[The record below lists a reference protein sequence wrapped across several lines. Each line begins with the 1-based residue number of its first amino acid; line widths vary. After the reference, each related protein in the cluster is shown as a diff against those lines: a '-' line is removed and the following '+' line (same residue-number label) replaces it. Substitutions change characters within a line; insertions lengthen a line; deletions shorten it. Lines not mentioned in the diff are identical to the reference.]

1 MTRVARYLISIFAV
15 AGILVYCQK
24 HYWPPLRCSYLPN
37 FRLSERLI
45 HLVIRVRLE
54 LSLSSA
60 FCSPSRLRIKL
71 LSQSSTIATSCKR
84 RSVIAPTSEPSPAC
98 VVASRS
104 ATAPTSR
111 LSPSSVALDLSIST
125 SKAVTV
131 AFLKHSSCGT
141 KTAGRNPIHFSEA
154 KNVDGMDMREE
165 AR

>member
-45 HLVIRVRLE
+45 RLVIRVRLE

-71 LSQSSTIATSCKR
+71 QLCSAR
-84 RSVIAPTSEPSPAC
+84 ALRLIAPTSEPSPGC

-141 KTAGRNPIHFSEA
+141 KTAGRNPIRFSEA